1 MFTLQRYKNN
11 FRNVM
16 FCLLFFNNENLTL
29 SLGFEVAELKEEDM
43 PMV

>member
-16 FCLLFFNNENLTL
+16 FCLLFNNENLTL
-29 SLGFEVAELKEEDM
+29 SLGLEVAELKEEDM